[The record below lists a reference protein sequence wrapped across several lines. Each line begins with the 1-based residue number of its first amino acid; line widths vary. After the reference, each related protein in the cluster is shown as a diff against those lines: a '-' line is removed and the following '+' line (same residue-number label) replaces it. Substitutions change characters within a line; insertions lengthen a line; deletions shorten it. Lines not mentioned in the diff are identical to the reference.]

1 MKRTVKR
8 ILAVLLTAV
17 MLLSVAPMSV
27 FAKEN
32 DYDVKKQTETSY
44 EATSSVGKLITNE
57 LSETQS
63 DKSAE
68 AYFISDVTMN
78 GSTAK
83 VSLYCEDDCRVIV
96 SAYDEKTGEMLT
108 TGIADVEANAEKV
121 TVSMKA
127 AELPQYYLLKA
138 FLVGEN
144 NQALCDSFATEHYT
158 SKFEKFM
165 DKDIFDFDSDSVLN
179 LDEQSDTNFMVLA
192 DGTKTVTGNSSKN
205 VLVNA
210 DVDNNKYEFNNI
222 DNQIT
227 SLKPGDKFYLDNG
240 DEENLTVIIVKSVSV
255 SGTNATIIAE
265 ESQLEDLFDYIK
277 IDTEQAGADFEIN
290 EDDPSDDFEY
300 VRDIEVD
307 EESDE
312 GEITTQGVDID
323 KTKTIKKEFEIK
335 KKEKKDKNDDKKF
348 EYKVNKGTLTFQF
361 DLSFKFYFADDY
373 KEVSFVASPKITFE
387 MSVEGTLNLLKFEMK
402 EAKFKLCTGVT
413 LAIKPTFVITLTG
426 KLSLNFELTGAIG
439 VGWDSNNGACN
450 KSKPW
455 KFKPSIELEV
465 ELYIGF
471 DLKPELRLLHKTICN
486 LKLTGD
492 EGEGQIGFIIT
503 AKTYLLDPDRLDD
516 YASHDCK
523 KCISG
528 EISFV
533 LHFGLKLV
541 FGEGTKI
548 EFSDS
553 WDIVNLK
560 AKICDWHYS
569 ITYNDFGL
577 CKCPYDHTGVTF
589 GSYPQT
595 QETNSSTINKL
606 EKMSKNWKSYNYY
619 TGTGEWYGG
628 NMTSSDYMQYADI
641 DTDNDGKNEYRA
653 VKFTQYRPYRT
664 NYTSSSL
671 NSYQDENGYE
681 PNKVYYFKYE
691 PLTWRVLDTSN
702 GLIMS
707 EKIIDSQAYQNFI
720 YYNGGNNYGGDYY
733 NSKDCTNYASDWAT
747 SSIRKWLNE
756 DFYNTAFTNN
766 QKSKI
771 LPTHN
776 ENKSTYSSDYDSVDT
791 EDNIF
796 LLSYYDAIN
805 SAYGFNSNE
814 TTYDDTA
821 RQLKG
826 TDYAKCQGVYVYNDS
841 GSSYNG
847 NSWWRL
853 RSPSDSSEATG
864 VGYDGWANDYYYSVY
879 DTDIGVVPALCLNNL
894 KSIISMSSL
903 DSSTILED
911 EDSVVT
917 SSVESKSVVSTEKVS
932 LTLNTGKANFDGVSG
947 NRYMLY
953 SVDNGFNDLT
963 LTRENLKYANQATAE
978 SGKTVMDYY
987 PTDNTTT
994 FVVGDF
1000 GSGIE
1005 AKKVEFKTGYTVTW
1019 NIDGKTVT
1027 EIYAAGDKLTPPTVP
1042 SKSGYTFKGWDK
1054 SIPSTMPA
1062 NDLTFTAVYEKN
1074 VEKKNVKSVSIDDIS
1089 LNYKKSTTLKP
1100 TIKADDGAKYKVEY
1114 STSNAKVAT
1123 VDKNGKVTA
1132 TKRGSGTATI
1142 TCTVTDSNGNVVKD
1156 TCKVSVKLSFGQ
1168 ILIVYVLFGWIWY

>member
-17 MLLSVAPMSV
+17 MLLSVAPMGV

-108 TGIADVEANAEKV
+108 TGIADVEAKAEKA

-138 FLVGEN
+138 FLVGEK
-144 NQALCDSFATEHYT
+144 NQALCDSFVTEHYT
-158 SKFEKFM
+158 SKFEEFM
-165 DKDIFDFDSDSVLN
+165 DKDIFDFVSDSVLN
-179 LDEQSDTNFMVLA
+179 LDEQTDTNFMVLA
-192 DGTKTVTGNSSKN
+192 DGTKTVTGSSGKN

-210 DVDNNKYEFNNI
+210 DVDNNKYEFNNV

-240 DEENLTVIIVKSVSV
+240 DKENITVIIVKSVSV
-255 SGTNATIIAE
+255 SGTSATIIAE

-307 EESDE
+307 EESDD

-413 LAIKPTFVITLTG
+413 LAIKPTFLITITG
-426 KLSLNFELTGAIG
+426 KLSLNFEFTGAIG

-455 KFKPSIELEV
+455 KLKPSIELEAK
-465 ELYIGF
+465 LYIGF
-471 DLKPELRLLHKTICN
+471 DLKPELRLLHKKICN

-503 AKTYLLDPDRLDD
+503 AKTYLLDPDRLGDNV
-516 YASHDCK
+516 SHDCK
-523 KCISG
+523 KCLSG

-606 EKMSKNWKSYNYY
+606 EKMSKNWQSYNYY
-619 TGTGEWYGG
+619 TGTGSDVDG
-628 NMTSSDYMQYADI
+628 NMTATDYMQYADI

-653 VKFTQYRPYRT
+653 VKFTQYRPYLT
-664 NYTSSSL
+664 GYTSSAS

-691 PLTWRVLDTSN
+691 PLTWRVLDASK
-702 GLIMS
+702 GLIFCNN
-707 EKIIDSQAYQNFI
+707 IIDSQAYQNFI
-720 YYNGGNNYGGDYY
+720 YSDGNNNY
-733 NSKDCTNYASDWAT
+733 NSMSCQKNASDWAT

-756 DFYNTAFTNN
+756 DFYNIAFTEN
-766 QKSKI
+766 QKNKI
-771 LPTHN
+771 LKTNN
-776 ENKSTYSSDYDSVDT
+776 ENKSTFSSTYDSIKTD
-791 EDNIF
+791 DRIF

-805 SAYGFNSNE
+805 SAYGYNSDAN
-814 TTYDDTA
+814 THDVA
-821 RQLKG
+821 KQMKG
-826 TDYAKCQGVYVYNDS
+826 TDYAKCQGLFAYNHPGED
-841 GSSYNG
+841 YNE
-847 NSWWRL
+847 NSWWLL
-853 RSPSDSSEATG
+853 RSSYSSGSTAE
-864 VGYDGWANDYYYSVY
+864 VNYSGKTISHYMNRNVVF
-879 DTDIGVVPALCLNNL
+879 TAHGVVPALRLSNL
-894 KSIISMSSL
+894 KSIISTSSL

-911 EDSVVT
+911 EESVVA
-917 SSVESKSVVSTEKVS
+917 SSVEGKSAVSSENIVV
-932 LTLNTGKANFDGVSG
+932 TLNTGKANFDGVSG
-947 NRYMLY
+947 KRYMLY
-953 SVDNGFNDLT
+953 SVENGFDDLT
-963 LTRENLKYANQATAE
+963 LTRDNLKYVNQATAE
-978 SGKTVMDYY
+978 NGKTVMDYY
-987 PTDNTTT
+987 PTENTTT
-994 FVVGDF
+994 FIVGDF

-1005 AKKVEFKTGYTVTW
+1005 AKKVELKMGYTVTW

-1054 SIPSTMPA
+1054 SVPSTMPA
-1062 NDLTFTAVYEKN
+1062 NGLTFTAVYEKSI
-1074 VEKKNVKSVSIDDIS
+1074 EKKNVKSVSIDDIS

-1132 TKRGSGTATI
+1132 TKRGSGSAII

-1156 TCKVSVKLSFGQ
+1156 TCQVNVSLTWWQ
-1168 ILIVYVLFGWIWY
+1168 WIITIVLFGWIWY